1 MNELLDISR
10 LERGKLT
17 VSTQPVDLVTMTREV
32 LAETDVLVQER
43 RHRVSVSTGDHP
55 LPAVR
60 ADAQLL
66 RQVVMNLVSNAI
78 KYTPEGGAI
87 EVRFERDGD
96 TLRWSIRDS
105 GIGIPRS
112 SQARLFEKFYRAE
125 NVSTLET
132 EGTGLGF
139 YLVRLIMEQLDG
151 RVWCESE
158 EGAGSTFRFTL
169 PLAELAEGR
178 RAGACS
184 WAIGWPGSWRVDPMG
199 DAVRRVLLAE
209 DDRFLRKAA
218 ETALKRH
225 GFTVVAAV
233 DGEEA
238 LRLARAAPPDLVL
251 LDLIMPRMQGFE
263 VLRALKAD
271 PATAPIPVVILSNL
285 GQDGDMKQAM
295 DAGAAAQRQLST
307 HPSSSHRGSQP
318 SSKPRSSK

>member
-158 EGAGSTFRFTL
+158 EGAGSAFRFTL
-169 PLAELAEGR
+169 PLAELAE
-178 RAGACS
+178 
-184 WAIGWPGSWRVDPMG
+184 
-199 DAVRRVLLAE
+199 
-209 DDRFLRKAA
+209 
-218 ETALKRH
+218 
-225 GFTVVAAV
+225 
-233 DGEEA
+233 
-238 LRLARAAPPDLVL
+238 
-251 LDLIMPRMQGFE
+251 
-263 VLRALKAD
+263 
-271 PATAPIPVVILSNL
+271 
-285 GQDGDMKQAM
+285 
-295 DAGAAAQRQLST
+295 
-307 HPSSSHRGSQP
+307 
-318 SSKPRSSK
+318 